1 MGLLMQRARPRRR
14 KAVSHPVAV
23 AITTKNMKYT
33 KLFVS
38 RRVARSAGTMTPL
51 RIGFIGFG
59 EVGSVFAAAIAQRGA
74 ASVAAYDALFDQAG
88 GAAELQKRAANAA
101 VRFLP
106 RAELV
111 RECDWIV
118 STVTTTAALAAAQA
132 AAGGLGVGKTYVDL
146 NSTAPAVKQEVARV
160 VGASGAHFV
169 EGAILSAIGVSGA
182 AAKILIGDA
191 DGPASAE
198 ALARCGLNA
207 VFYSREIGRAA
218 AFKLLRSVFSKGM
231 EALLIEFLVAGHRA
245 GLQDDLWRE
254 VVELFDRGS
263 FERTATNWVA
273 SHATAHERRYHEVS
287 QVVEELRALGVDPIM
302 TAAAEEVFRRS
313 GDLRLK
319 QKFSGHAPTRDEVI
333 ARLARATQH
342 PFPPASPAPS
352 APPSP
357 PASA

>member
-1 MGLLMQRARPRRR
+1 
-14 KAVSHPVAV
+14 
-23 AITTKNMKYT
+23 
-33 KLFVS
+33 
-38 RRVARSAGTMTPL
+38 MTSP

-59 EVGSVFAAAIAQRGA
+59 EVGSVFAAAIARHGVT
-74 ASVAAYDALFDQAG
+74 VAACDARLDQAG
-88 GAAELQKRAANAA
+88 GAAELRQRAGEAG
-101 VRFLP
+101 VRLLP
-106 RAELV
+106 LAELV

-118 STVTTTAALAAAQA
+118 STVTTTAAIAAAQA
-132 AAGGLGVGKTYVDL
+132 AARGLGAGKTYVDL

-169 EGAILSAIGVSGA
+169 EGAILNAIGVSGA
-182 AAKILIGDA
+182 AAKILIGDP

-198 ALARCGLNA
+198 ALAWCGLNA

-218 AFKLLRSVFSKGM
+218 TFKLLRSVFSKGM

-245 GLQDDLWRE
+245 GIQDDLWRE
-254 VVELFDRGS
+254 VVELFERGS

-302 TAAAEEVFRRS
+302 TEATEEVFRRS
-313 GDLRLK
+313 GDLGLK

-333 ARLARATQH
+333 ARLARVTQH
-342 PFPPASPAPS
+342 PFPP